1 MSWYMSNDDNLIRF
15 PQTYSKKAE
24 KALNDVSLR
33 NQLKLAKVVVFSL
46 VLKDRRNIFGSFR

>member
-1 MSWYMSNDDNLIRF
+1 MSNDDNLIRF

-33 NQLKLAKVVVFSL
+33 NQLKHAKVVMFSL
-46 VLKDRRNIFGSFR
+46 VLKGRRNIFGSFR